1 MSLIALNLRAVVQ
14 VSFQKSELNNFYNWA
29 DGNKKLLA
37 NFRQDDVVCFLNS
50 QRNQLIFVWGYQTS
64 IVGMPIRETL
74 MVLRSVRLRMTSGEW
89 NPNMLQNYANAV
101 GLTLNGRERFET
113 IYNRIL
119 KEKEK
124 KKAT

>member
-1 MSLIALNLRAVVQ
+1 
-14 VSFQKSELNNFYNWA
+14 
-29 DGNKKLLA
+29 
-37 NFRQDDVVCFLNS
+37 
-50 QRNQLIFVWGYQTS
+50 
-64 IVGMPIRETL
+64 MPIRETL